1 MPVRAAQ
8 FPFLHETGH
17 RLTTPRRRIL
27 DVLPATPTSAQEL
40 FGMLR
45 RKGVKSD
52 LVTVYRTL
60 DLFTRLGLV
69 QKTQF
74 GDQTARYELVG
85 ATGHHHHLV
94 CEQCGSIEDV
104 PLDEQML
111 LGQVGKKS
119 KFQVTRHTLEFFGRC
134 IKCQ

>member
-1 MPVRAAQ
+1 
-8 FPFLHETGH
+8 
-17 RLTTPRRRIL
+17 
-27 DVLPATPTSAQEL
+27 
-40 FGMLR
+40 MLR
-45 RKGVKSD
+45 QKGVKSD

-60 DLFTRLGLV
+60 DLFTQLGLV

-74 GDQTARYELVG
+74 GDQTVRYELVG

-119 KFQVTRHTLEFFGRC
+119 KFQVTRHVLEFFGRC
-134 IKCQ
+134 VKCQ